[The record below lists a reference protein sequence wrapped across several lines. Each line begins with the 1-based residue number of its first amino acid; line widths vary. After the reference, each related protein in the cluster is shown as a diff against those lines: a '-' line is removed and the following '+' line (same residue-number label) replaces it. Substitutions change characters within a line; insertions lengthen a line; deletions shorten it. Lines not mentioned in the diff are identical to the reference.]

1 MQKSKRLSLSFVFGN
16 SKDQCEQSKGKHDFD
31 SHGFPDINGNF
42 AGNDMIPGKG
52 LVDVFIP
59 VNWKKLCNPEDFFIH
74 DIYWNKDTRQE
85 TYAKGNDVCD
95 SIEHV
100 VVFHKKANQICQ

>member
-31 SHGFPDINGNF
+31 SHGFPDINSNL

-59 VNWKKLCNPEDFFIH
+59 VNRQKLCEFQHGFVHHIH
-74 DIYWNKDTRQE
+74 RNKHA
-85 TYAKGNDVCD
+85 AKEAHGKGDQVG
-95 SIEHV
+95 HT
-100 VVFHKKANQICQ
+100 A